1 MEKPNDCAGDAAAL
15 KVVLTPNS
23 DMKDLGKYIDPFT
36 DFGFKRLFGSEP
48 HKELLIDFLNELLKG
63 KKQIKQLTY
72 AKNEHLGQTDED
84 RKAIFDLYCVSEDG
98 ERFIVE
104 LQKAKQRY
112 FKDRSLF
119 YATFPIQEQGQK
131 GEDWNFKLNEV
142 YTIGI
147 MDFAFDDSHPNQFLH
162 EVKLM
167 ETQRKEVFYNKLTF
181 VYLEMTKFNKTEE
194 ELVTRF
200 EKWLFL
206 LKNLHRFQKVP
217 AVLQEKIFRKAFK
230 IAEVAKLNKQDMEQ
244 YQASL
249 KYKRDWKNTLDYAIE
264 EAAEKAAQRG
274 MEKGMEKGIKK
285 GMEKVAKGM
294 KQKGYALSEI
304 SEITGLS
311 LEKIKNL

>member
-1 MEKPNDCAGDAAAL
+1 ME
-15 KVVLTPNS
+15 
-23 DMKDLGKYIDPFT
+23 DLGKYIDPFT

-48 HKELLIDFLNELLKG
+48 NKDLLIDFLNELLKD
-63 KKQIKQLTY
+63 KEQIKHLTY
-72 AKNEHLGQTDED
+72 AKNEHSGQTDED
-84 RKAIFDLYCVSEDG
+84 RKAIFDLYCVNERG
-98 ERFIVE
+98 EKFIVE

-119 YATFPIQEQGQK
+119 YATFPIQEQGRK
-131 GEDWNFKLNEV
+131 GKDWNFKLNEV
-142 YTIGI
+142 YTISI
-147 MDFAFDDSHPNQFLH
+147 MDFAFDDNHPDQFLH

-167 ETQRKEVFYNKLTF
+167 ETQRKEVFYDKLTF

-194 ELVTRF
+194 ELVTHF
-200 EKWLFL
+200 DKWLFL
-206 LKNLHRFQKVP
+206 LKNLHRFQEIP

-230 IAEVAKLNKQDMEQ
+230 IAEVANLNKQDMEQ

-274 MEKGMEKGIKK
+274 MEKGIKK

-294 KQKGYALSEI
+294 KQKGYALNEI